1 MKRTIESWKY
11 GLAGALVIS
20 GAIAFSGGY
29 ASANTNKINT
39 HSRQPDQSG
48 EPPNQTSP
56 LNLLQLK
63 SLTSDMPVSNIYV
76 RIKDTG
82 NRSNTYTMNPGNP
95 VPLNL
100 SSCFNNTITVQ
111 LLKQMN
117 SKTSRIIGEKTIT
130 ISQSPHPLVF
140 QGTDNGAN
148 YMMNY
153 EIVPLRDN
161 RCSSSNI

>member
-29 ASANTNKINT
+29 ALANMNKINT
-39 HSRQPDQSG
+39 HSPQPDQSG
-48 EPPNQTSP
+48 EPTNQTSP

-63 SLTSDMPVSNIYV
+63 SLTSDMPVSIYV

-111 LLKQMN
+111 LVKQISSN
-117 SKTSRIIGEKTIT
+117 TSRIIGEKTIA
-130 ISQSPHPLVF
+130 ISQSPQSLVF
-140 QGTDNGAN
+140 QGTDNGAH
-148 YMMNY
+148 YIMNY
-153 EIVPLRDN
+153 EVVKPRSQG
-161 RCSSSNI
+161 CSNSNI